1 MKRWQRIV
9 SIIFVLMISLINSAY
24 ADSIIKMDVTP
35 GYEGVMVQGGI
46 VPIDVAIEAIGSDV
60 QGTIKVSYKNDDN
73 DVTVGSEMAIQLV
86 NGSPKKY
93 VIPLTIEQDIYTYQ
107 EDQFLLIEVFNQ
119 SGKLLANQVVGIS
132 EITNNYDLITGVL
145 SNQYVGFT
153 YFNLAQVQ
161 LDDGDTRNINTLKIM
176 PSHFEEPIFLE
187 ALNIL
192 VVDEVPSTLSEKA
205 LSNIKEWVNDGG
217 VLLLSTGEQLAT
229 QKQFLD
235 AFEINLTETLRVDS
249 EGALGNIKQIEMTD
263 ENFVKNMAL
272 EGVYSKSYGNGRIA
286 LTTYS
291 LSAKEIVESAANTQT
306 IASIVQEEVINKG
319 YKRSINQNDFRNLR
333 NILNRVPREQMPSI
347 EVIMMII
354 TIYILIV
361 GPFGYLVLKQRGQTS
376 YYWRL
381 VAVMAASTTII
392 VFIAGRGIDFNK
404 TIANGLTVIDQ
415 RSEQTQTTSFLG
427 IKYSG
432 IGDVDI
438 APESGQIKWSGS
450 YAYGESPKSKT
461 YYLDA
466 HRQHVVFGDVKKFQ
480 FVNMMIEDRLDINNA
495 QQRIMLSDNATEVIV
510 TNPFEYPLTNVVVLM
525 NGVSHYVDR
534 LEANEEKSVEIEA
547 SVFDQNGNRWNTY
560 AFYDYID
567 PDMEDL
573 YEKNRVVESFFDS
586 DRNGTRNAYSKM
598 IVFGFVE
605 SPSTQAISIN
615 DKTVNV
621 MGNGFWVDSLELGK
635 PSDGM
640 VKLPFGSVVP
650 AVSLHGETYYDD
662 YDRSYYGYGEA
673 EFTYQL
679 PTWIKDGEVILSFDD
694 RVGMVYKVYNPVAQA
709 WEELYFTDGN
719 YELALKESQ
728 LSSDNIIRLM
738 AINNSGDSY
747 YGPMLEAKGVVNND

>member
-1 MKRWQRIV
+1 MKRWQRVV

-24 ADSIIKMDVTP
+24 AESIIKMDVTP
-35 GYEGVMVQGGI
+35 GYEGVMVQGGV

-73 DVTVGSEMAIQLV
+73 DVTVASEMVIQLV

-107 EDQFLLIEVFNQ
+107 EEQFLLIEVFNQ
-119 SGKLLANQVVGIS
+119 SGKLLTNQVVGIS

-176 PSHFEEPIFLE
+176 PSHFEESIFLE

-192 VVDEVPSTLSEKA
+192 IVDEVPSTLSEKA

-235 AFEINLTETLRVDS
+235 AFEINLTERLRVDS
-249 EGALGNIKQIEMTD
+249 ESTLGNIKQIEMTD

-272 EGVYSKSYGNGRIA
+272 EGVYSRSYGNGRIA

-291 LSAKEIVESAANTQT
+291 LSGKQIVESESNTQI
-306 IASIVQEEVINKG
+306 IASIVQEEVINKA
-319 YKRSINQNDFRNLR
+319 YKKSINQNDFRNLS

-381 VAVMAASTTII
+381 VAAMAASATII

-450 YAYGESPKSKT
+450 YSYGESPKSKT

-480 FVNMMIEDRLDINNA
+480 FVNMMIKDHLDIKNI
-495 QQRIMLSDNATEVIV
+495 QQQIVLSEDETKVIV
-510 TNPFEYPLTNVVVLM
+510 SNPFDYPLTNVVVVM
-525 NGVSHYVDR
+525 NGMTHYLDR
-534 LEANEEKSVEIEA
+534 LEGNEEVMVEIET
-547 SVFDQNGNRWNTY
+547 SVFNQRGNRWSTY
-560 AFYDYID
+560 SFYDHID
-567 PDMEDL
+567 PNMENL
-573 YEKNRVVESFFDS
+573 YEKNRVIESFFES
-586 DRNGTRNAYSKM
+586 GRNGAKNVYSKM
-598 IVFGFVE
+598 LVFGFIE
-605 SPSTQAISIN
+605 NNSTQAITIN
-615 DKTVNV
+615 DKTVDV
-621 MGNGFWVDSLELGK
+621 LGNSFWVDTLELGK
-635 PSDGM
+635 PSDGI
-640 VKLPFGSVVP
+640 VKLPFGAVIPS
-650 AVSLHGETYYDD
+650 VSLHGETYYDD
-662 YDRSYYGYGEA
+662 YDHSYFGYGEA
-673 EFTYQL
+673 EFTYEL
-679 PTWIKDGEVILSFDD
+679 PNWIGDSEVTLSFDD
-694 RVGMVYKVYNPVAQA
+694 RVGMQYKLYNPSTEMWDEVF
-709 WEELYFTDGN
+709 FTDGN
-719 YELALKESQ
+719 YELSLNETQ
-728 LSSDNIIRLM
+728 ITSDNIIRLI
-738 AINNSGDSY
+738 AINNSGDNY
-747 YGPMLEAKGVVNND
+747 YGPLLEAKGVVNND